1 MHELP
6 LTRSILEVSLE
17 TARRAGAHTIRAIN
31 LVIGDLSS
39 YVDDSVQF
47 YFDTL
52 SKGTLAE
59 GAQLVIR
66 RLPATIACWQCGHQ
80 FQAQAPLPAE
90 CPACGSVRLQ
100 VSGGQGCYVE
110 SIETEP

>member
-6 LTRSILEVSLE
+6 LMQSVLEVSLE
-17 TARRAGAHTIRAIN
+17 TARRAGAHTILSVN

-39 YVDDSVQF
+39 YVDESVQF
-47 YFDTL
+47 YFDIL

-59 GAQLVIR
+59 GAQLSIR
-66 RLPATIACWQCGHQ
+66 RTPATIVCWECGYQ
-80 FQAQAPLPAE
+80 FEAHPPLPAE
-90 CPACGSVRLQ
+90 CLSCGSARLQ
-100 VSGGQGCYVE
+100 VSGGQECHVE